1 MLKKLLALDAWTK
14 VTFVMLYG
22 ALFMGKASVYVALF
36 FGGLLLLSPKVLWNR
51 WFNALTSSR
60 HNLLTGISW
69 PLLVSLV
76 YGFCQVIYGVL
87 LGYSVKTAFQILLF
101 NIAPV
106 YLFLG
111 MYVGF
116 QRPDTVRNYYRI
128 MAWYVCIYAPLYFL
142 VLHKFMGGGGGGPDG
157 DDVGLSVLGAP
168 GSGSPQLIGLL
179 AWEPHLAPFWA
190 PILVLVCLVI
200 ALQERADWL
209 GLGLA
214 MIVWGYFTKKLGR
227 IFGLFGI
234 LVAVIAIAA
243 LIDLKLP
250 AMPGRGGEL
259 SARGTVARMAGSISA
274 DLAQQI
280 EDNKGDA
287 AFYYGTVY
295 WRKKWWA
302 AIREEVTKDT
312 SSVIFGLGY
321 GYPLAKLTGNSGT
334 VQEGTRSPHS
344 IFYFNLAYAGA
355 LGVAIFFWFQFCL
368 MILLYRTYKITGQM
382 WGLAFWIYNFVGAF
396 FGNFLE
402 SPASI
407 PYYLL
412 LGLGIGPMLLQL
424 EMEKNPEYYELPEHA
439 VETV

>member
-1 MLKKLLALDAWTK
+1 MLNFFKKLLALDAWTK
-14 VTFVMLYG
+14 VTLFMLYG
-22 ALFMGKASVYVALF
+22 SLMMGKASVYVALL
-36 FGGLLLLSPKVLWNR
+36 FGGLLLLSPRVLWDR
-51 WFNALTSSR
+51 WFNSLTKR
-60 HNLLTGISW
+60 NNLLTGISW
-69 PLLVSLV
+69 PLLVSLL
-76 YGFCQVIYGVL
+76 YGFAQVIYGLL
-87 LGYSVKTAFQILLF
+87 LGYSPKTTFQILLF

-116 QRPDTVRNYYRI
+116 RHPGTVRSYYRF

-142 VLHKFMGGGGGGPDG
+142 ILRKFVGGGGADA
-157 DDVGLSVLGAP
+157 DDSGFTLIGTP

-190 PILVLVCLVI
+190 PILVLVCLTI

-214 MIVWGYFTKKLGR
+214 MMVWGYFTKKLGR
-227 IFGLFGI
+227 IFAIFGV
-234 LVAVIAIAA
+234 LVAILAIAA

-259 SARGTVARMAGSISA
+259 SARGTIARMAGSISP
-274 DLAQQI
+274 DLAQQM
-280 EDNKGDA
+280 EDNRNDA
-287 AFYYGTVY
+287 NFYYGTVY

-302 AIREEVTKDT
+302 GIREEVSKSTT
-312 SSVIFGLGY
+312 SMIFGLGY
-321 GYPLAKLTGNSGT
+321 GYPLAKLTGNAGT

-344 IFYFNLAYAGA
+344 IFYFNLAYSGI
-355 LGVAIFFWFQFCL
+355 LGVTIFFWFQFCL
-368 MILLYRTYKITGQM
+368 MRLLYRVYRITGQM
-382 WGLAFWIYNFVGAF
+382 WGLAYWIYNFVGAF

-412 LGLGIGPMLLQL
+412 LGLAIGPMLLQL
-424 EMEKNPEYYELPEHA
+424 EMEKHPEYYELPEHVA
-439 VETV
+439 EVV